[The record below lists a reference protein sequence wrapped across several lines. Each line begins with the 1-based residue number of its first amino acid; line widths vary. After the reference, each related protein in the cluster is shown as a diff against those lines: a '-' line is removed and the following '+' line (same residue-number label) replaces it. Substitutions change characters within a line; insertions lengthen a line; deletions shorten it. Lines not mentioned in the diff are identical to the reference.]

1 MFPFAGFNNRGFEK
15 IVSNKTKLRD
25 QIKKR
30 LSCEGQNTGEEKSLH
45 PN

>member
-15 IVSNKTKLRD
+15 IVSNKTK
-25 QIKKR
+25 IKKSNKNR
-30 LSCEGQNTGEEKSLH
+30 FSCEWQNTGEEKSLH